1 MIEIVFFLTWP
12 GQRPWRRV
20 VEEFNR
26 QHRDQIRVR
35 YRIFPYRKYHDKLQE
50 MFEGDHDDDDDN
62 DDDDDDDRGR
72 RFDVIGGDVAWTAEF
87 ASKGW
92 IADLSGRFPLPER
105 QQFLPA
111 TIQANTYQGKVW
123 GVPWITDAGLLYYR
137 KDLLANPPQTWN
149 ELKQKALQVKQ
160 ASGLQHG
167 YVFQGAEYEGGV
179 INGLE
184 YIWTHGGDIL
194 DPLNP
199 TQVIIGS
206 PQTEA
211 GLTTERSMI
220 TEGVSPQGVDSYDV
234 FASWDDFIS
243 GRSVFWRGWPGFYS
257 EFLGPHPPL
266 RQDQVEVAPIPPA
279 VVGGQSAG
287 CLGGFNL
294 FINASSDAD
303 HQDAAWEF
311 IQFMTNANTQK
322 ERAIEN
328 ALLPTRQALYLD
340 PQVQQV
346 PIMLKAKAVLDK
358 ARMRPVHPRYSEMST
373 AMAEQ
378 FNRCLKGQVTP
389 AQAAQTLQIKL
400 SNLV

>member
-1 MIEIVFFLTWP
+1 
-12 GQRPWRRV
+12 
-20 VEEFNR
+20 
-26 QHRDQIRVR
+26 
-35 YRIFPYRKYHDKLQE
+35 
-50 MFEGDHDDDDDN
+50 
-62 DDDDDDDRGR
+62 
-72 RFDVIGGDVAWTAEF
+72 
-87 ASKGW
+87 
-92 IADLSGRFPLPER
+92 
-105 QQFLPA
+105 
-111 TIQANTYQGKVW
+111 
-123 GVPWITDAGLLYYR
+123 
-137 KDLLANPPQTWN
+137 
-149 ELKQKALQVKQ
+149 
-160 ASGLQHG
+160 
-167 YVFQGAEYEGGV
+167 
-179 INGLE
+179 
-184 YIWTHGGDIL
+184 
-194 DPLNP
+194 
-199 TQVIIGS
+199 
-206 PQTEA
+206 
-211 GLTTERSMI
+211 
-220 TEGVSPQGVDSYDV
+220 
-234 FASWDDFIS
+234 
-243 GRSVFWRGWPGFYS
+243 
-257 EFLGPHPPL
+257 
-266 RQDQVEVAPIPPA
+266 